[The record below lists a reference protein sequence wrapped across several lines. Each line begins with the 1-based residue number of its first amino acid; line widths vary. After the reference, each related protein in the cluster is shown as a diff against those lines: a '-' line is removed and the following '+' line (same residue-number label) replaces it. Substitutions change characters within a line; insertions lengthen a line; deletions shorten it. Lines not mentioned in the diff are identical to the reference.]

1 MKKIMS
7 ILTVGFVLLQ
17 AFTIAGNEL
26 TQEERKAGSDYLK
39 ETRDYFTDH
48 VKGLSDAQLD
58 FKAAPD
64 KWSVRQ
70 CMEHIALSESFI
82 VTVIDNSLKQP
93 ANPEKKSE
101 IKFTEEMLKTALLD
115 RTKKGQAPEPIQ
127 PKGKFKTKEET
138 MDAFLKARSKNIDY
152 IETTKDDLRSHI
164 TPHPF
169 FGMLD
174 AYQWMILLSAH
185 SKRHTLQ
192 IEEVMANPE
201 FPKN

>member
-1 MKKIMS
+1 MS
-7 ILTVGFVLLQ
+7 ILTIGFFLLQ

-26 TQEERKAGSDYLK
+26 TKEERKAASDYLK
-39 ETRDYFTDH
+39 ETSDYFTDH

-58 FKAAPD
+58 FKASPD

-70 CMEHIALSESFI
+70 CMEHIALTESFLF
-82 VTVIDNSLKQP
+82 TAVIENSLKQP

-101 IKFTEEMLKTALLD
+101 IKFTDEMLKTALLD

-127 PKGKFKTKEET
+127 PKGQFKTRDEVV
-138 MDAFLKARSKNIDY
+138 DAFLKERNKHIGY
-152 IETTKDDLRSHI
+152 IETTKDDLRNHLV
-164 TPHPF
+164 PHPA

-174 AYQWMILLSAH
+174 AYQWLILMAGH